1 MQDTQSGALVAIDDE
16 SQEAKDRAIPQR
28 DRQGPTFAI
37 GEVVDLKGGKFR
49 VHAISDKRLYLDSI
63 PSRGT

>member
-1 MQDTQSGALVAIDDE
+1 MQDLQTGAMVPIEND

-28 DRQGPTFAI
+28 ERQGPTFAP
-37 GEVVDLKGGKFR
+37 GEIVEVKGGRFK

-63 PSRGT
+63 PAK